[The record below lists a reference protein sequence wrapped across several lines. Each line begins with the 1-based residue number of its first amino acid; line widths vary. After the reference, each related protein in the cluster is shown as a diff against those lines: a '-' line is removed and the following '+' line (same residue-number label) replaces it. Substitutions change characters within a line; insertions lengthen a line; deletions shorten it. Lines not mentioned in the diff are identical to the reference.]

1 MPSTLTFDQ
10 VVAFA
15 AFLESEK
22 LRHMEDIEMIEAK
35 LAVLKSL
42 GVEPCG
48 TAPWINTEDLYEAC
62 KGVNHVK

>member
-1 MPSTLTFDQ
+1 MANTLTYDQ

-42 GVEPCG
+42 GVEPLG

-62 KGVNHVK
+62 KGVKHAE

>member
-1 MPSTLTFDQ
+1 MVNKLTYDQ

-35 LAVLKSL
+35 LAILKSL
-42 GVEPCG
+42 GVEPLG
-48 TAPWINTEDLYEAC
+48 TAPWINTEDLYAAA
-62 KGVNHVK
+62 KRD